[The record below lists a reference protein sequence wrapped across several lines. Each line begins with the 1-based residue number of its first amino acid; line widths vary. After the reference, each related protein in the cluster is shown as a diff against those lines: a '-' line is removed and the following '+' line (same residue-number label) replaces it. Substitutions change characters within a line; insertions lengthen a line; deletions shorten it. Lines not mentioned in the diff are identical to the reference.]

1 MISLEVWTTLN
12 GNGACRGMPEGMQL
26 AFGSSFDSR
35 SLVSFTAHGCRGSFS
50 PGLRAFEISPM
61 NLGSGPQS
69 PERSGLPSA
78 VRGVG
83 PAALALRRSRL
94 RMGTPPPAGLTPAG
108 SGCPWANAEVVE
120 TAKTAVRQSAVTMDQ
135 TKSLLIGCLLA
146 RLLFQPPSCAHRPA

>member
-1 MISLEVWTTLN
+1 MISLEVWTILN
-12 GNGACRGMPEGMQL
+12 GKGACRGMPEGMQL

-50 PGLRAFEISPM
+50 PGLRALAISPM

-69 PERSGLPSA
+69 PVRSGLPSA

-83 PAALALRRSRL
+83 PPALALRRSRL

-108 SGCPWANAEVVE
+108 SGCPWANAEVAE
-120 TAKTAVRQSAVTMDQ
+120 RAKRVARERAVTMEQ
-135 TKSLLIGCLLA
+135 AKSLLIECLLA
-146 RLLFQPPSCAHRPA
+146 RLLFQPPSCAHRPG